1 MRLSKSSDL
10 VLLCATAWAAPLAAQ
25 MTNPPPSRPFVPPDD
40 CYTQVVLSAPFNN
53 LFARR
58 LVGDEWISG
67 CIGAEGPCKLVLWVP
82 C

>member
-1 MRLSKSSDL
+1 MRLSMTL
-10 VLLCATAWAAPLAAQ
+10 RLLLLALAAWSAPSSAQ
-25 MTNPPPSRPFVPPDD
+25 TSPPSSRPFVPPDD
-40 CYTQVVLSAPFNN
+40 CFTQVVLSAPFNN

-67 CIGAEGPCKLVLWVP
+67 CIGAEGPCKVVLWVP